1 MRAAVRISV
10 WSVLWAW
17 LYFLVPAALA
27 GEPVAEWLALRE
39 QAFQQPRQ
47 ALTRIDALQTQAGP
61 DSERALLELVRANA
75 HAMLLQVS
83 DSTAAINRGL
93 ALAGKDS
100 TTHFRLRLQQ
110 AANAESMGRSEDA
123 LQQLDQLLLEI
134 DARPD
139 SERQLRMEMLMQR
152 GTTRANNGLFGDAIK
167 DLRQAEALI
176 GSATPHWLVL
186 LIRQTLADALSWSG
200 NWQDA
205 MAINRQLLDDYP
217 ADSPG
222 LLKGYLLNQRA
233 WLITY
238 ESGVDAALGLQ
249 AEYRQLMQQYGSP
262 LNRLHTLLASAY
274 MLADARRPVEA
285 RALLQQAEPLARQ
298 ATTPYPLIN
307 WHEVAA
313 RVALSE
319 RQEKAALDAIDQA
332 ITLNDKLQSRYYG
345 INLRG
350 SRAQILASFGRHEE
364 AMTEQGRAME
374 ARLQALRD
382 QSAGHERRVSELSAR
397 LAEREAEILRR
408 DNALQSAQIA
418 EQERRARV
426 LVIGASLLSVF
437 VLALM
442 ALLWRNRQ
450 ISRRLR
456 ELANTDVLTGLP
468 NRRAVMA
475 RAEQE
480 FERIRRYPAPFSVA
494 VLDLDH
500 FKLINDRFGH
510 EVGDDVLRRFA
521 VICRGAVR
529 STDIIGRTGGEEFV
543 LLMPQTDA
551 EAALQML
558 ERLREQVA
566 RIADALPQAGL
577 RTRVSIGVAS
587 CHEADDSFNRLLLR
601 ADQALYAAKAG
612 GRDRVQLA
620 DAPGSLQG

>member
-39 QAFQQPRQ
+39 QAFQQPKQ
-47 ALTRIDALQTQAGP
+47 ALTRIDALLAQARP
-61 DSERALLELVRANA
+61 DSDRALLELVRANA
-75 HAMLLQVS
+75 HATLLQIS
-83 DSTAAINRGL
+83 ESTAAINRGL

-134 DARPD
+134 DTRPD
-139 SERQLRMEMLMQR
+139 SERQLRMEVLMQR

-274 MLADARRPVEA
+274 MLADARRPAEA

-350 SRAQILASFGRHEE
+350 SRAQILASFGRHEQ

-510 EVGDDVLRRFA
+510 EVGDEVLRRFA
-521 VICRGAVR
+521 SICRSAVR